1 VRWLKGIGLPL
12 AYLATVVW
20 ATRPPPPTYVSGD
33 KTVVNVS
40 DAGTPSLLH
49 SPSPIYPEAAQRAH
63 VEGSVKLRVT
73 IDENGGVSNVE
84 AAAGPELLRAAAV
97 EAVRRWQ
104 FTAVAAET
112 EIDIPFLLWHPG
124 PHKVQPAEVV
134 TRAPAVTV
142 PGRHGTVRL
151 VATVSETGSVESAE
165 AVAGPKRLYPAAVAN
180 VRKWT
185 FRPELQDG
193 KPARATTVVEVQF

>member
-1 VRWLKGIGLPL
+1 VRWVKGIGLPL
-12 AYLATVVW
+12 AYLAAVVW

-49 SPSPIYPEAAQRAH
+49 SPSPVYPEAALRAR
-63 VEGSVKLRVT
+63 VEGTVKLRVT
-73 IDENGGVSNVE
+73 IDENGGVSKVE
-84 AAAGPELLRAAAV
+84 AASGPELLRDAAV
-97 EAVRRWQ
+97 QAVRGWQ
-104 FTAVAAET
+104 FTAVPAET

-124 PHKVQPAEVV
+124 PHDVQPAQVI
-134 TRAPAVTV
+134 TRAPAVTL

-151 VATVSETGSVESAE
+151 VATVEESGAVAAAE
-165 AVAGPKRLYPAAVAN
+165 AVAGPKRLHAAAVAN

-185 FRPELQDG
+185 FRPELHDG
-193 KPARATTVVEVQF
+193 KPARATTVVAVEF